1 MSTSILDLEVIPEH
15 LIVIGDSYLGHR
27 TFFRIVL

>member
-15 LIVIGDSYLGHR
+15 LIVIGDSYLAGC
-27 TFFRIVL
+27 